1 MCYALL
7 SHTSKNYLDGRRS
20 GYENPLLGYSGSD
33 PSKYDVLQWVIQSA
47 GSGYYALRSL
57 SGLNFLDGRRPG
69 YENPLLGYG
78 NTDPKSVE
86 VVHWKIIKLQS
97 GRYAILSRTSDQYL
111 DGRRPGYSDPLLG
124 YSKQDPNKHHVL
136 EWSFIPVN
144 YKLYL
149 KLTDFC
155 YDNPE
160 KYLEISKT
168 PNLIDRHTLTVDE
181 SVLGSSVQRI
191 FRKTL
196 TESFAWGLNE
206 SITVGTEFTIKAGI
220 PLLAEGQFTVTTSFK
235 VGSTQ
240 DWTKTSEHSIELS
253 ASMVPRET
261 GTFKMEG
268 FVYVVNDVQLK
279 FTANLVAT
287 AKGTRVSTSGGNLV
301 MDTPLDAAAVE
312 SILKILGYTSPII
325 SSKGSSVV
333 MSTSG
338 TLTGT
343 YGVKTTTNIVKVA

>member
-1 MCYALL
+1 MCYAIL
-7 SHTSKNYLDGRRS
+7 SHASKYYLDGRRP
-20 GYENPLLGYSGSD
+20 GIDNPLLGYSGSD
-33 PSKYDVLQWVIQSA
+33 PSKIYEVQWVIQSV

-69 YENPLLGYG
+69 LENPLLGYG
-78 NTDPKSVE
+78 NNDPTPIKE
-86 VVHWKIIKLQS
+86 VHWKIIKLQS
-97 GRYAILSRTSDQYL
+97 GRYAILSRASDLYL
-111 DGRRPGYSDPLLG
+111 DGRRPGITDPLLG
-124 YSKQDPNKHHVL
+124 YSKQDPNQHDVL
-136 EWSFIPVN
+136 EWSFVPVN

-149 KLTDFC
+149 QLTDFR

-168 PNLIDRHTLTVDE
+168 PNLIDSHTLTVDE
-181 SVLGSSVQRI
+181 SVLGSGVQRM

-196 TESFAWGLNE
+196 TESFAWGFNE
-206 SITVGTEFTIKAGI
+206 SITIGTEFKIKAGI
-220 PLLAEGQFTVTTSFK
+220 PLLAESQFSVSASFT

-312 SILKILGYTSPII
+312 SILKFLGYTSPII